1 MKTCQGQRVSGARSL
16 RLFAEPSVSAVASL
30 PNGVSQRFAP
40 ASWQRAAGRRHGQ
53 ERFRAKAEIKPK
65 TARRSP
71 SGSLRRGSNP
81 QVSMAHCLSAE
92 AQQKL
97 PYGVRLAHLDGVEL
111 APFGEP
117 ELCSIIFDDFFLR
130 LDHLLADRRVND
142 H

>member
-1 MKTCQGQRVSGARSL
+1 VQLPARQL
-16 RLFAEPSVSAVASL
+16 PTKGWFGRAVRERAVAS
-30 PNGVSQRFAP
+30 PTNGVNQRFAP
-40 ASWQRAAGRRHGQ
+40 GFPAVHAGTQSLPGAVPR
-53 ERFRAKAEIKPK
+53 KAEIKPK

-71 SGSLRRGSNP
+71 SGSLCRGSNP
-81 QVSMAHCLSAE
+81 QVSMAHCSSAK

-97 PYGVRLAHLDGVEL
+97 PYGVRLAHLDGIEL